1 MDPALAVDPFAAV
14 PLTHTPAPYEHP
26 GTSGCV
32 GPAVIAPRDRAAQV
46 LASTGPRSGVVHR
59 LALPG
64 SVGRLPAGTSARF
77 ARFGSVALAF
87 TLDGLFTD
95 EECAAL
101 VAMAE
106 AKGFYEAPVNVE
118 DDKFRVIPEVR
129 SNFQTLV
136 DDAAIARLLWDR
148 VAEYFPAQRGGE
160 RAGLNER
167 MRFLR
172 YDAGQKFEA
181 HKDGPCAD
189 GSRFTFQLY
198 LTDGFREGTTR
209 FLSDDGCSGLDVV
222 PRAGRVLAF
231 EHGVMHRGSPPVGG
245 RKYVLRT
252 EAVYARVA

>member
-1 MDPALAVDPFAAV
+1 MDPALVVDPFAAV

-26 GTSGCV
+26 GTGGCV
-32 GPAVIAPRDRAAQV
+32 ARRPSVVAACDRAAQL
-46 LASTGPRSGVVHR
+46 LASSGPRSGVVHR

-64 SVGRLPAGTSARF
+64 SG
-77 ARFGSVALAF
+77 ALAF
-87 TLDGLFTD
+87 TLDGLFTR
-95 EECAAL
+95 EECEAL
-101 VAMAE
+101 VEMAE

-129 SNFQTLV
+129 NNFQTLV

-148 VAEYFPAQRGGE
+148 VAEHFPAQRDGE

-181 HKDGPCAD
+181 HKDGPCGD

-198 LTDGFREGTTR
+198 LTDVFREGATR
-209 FLSDDGCSGLDVV
+209 FLSEAGSGLDVV

-252 EAVYARVA
+252 EVLYARVA